1 MGSFRDIREV
11 EGGYE
16 VHVGANMYPSEKATF
31 RSLEEV
37 EDFLKDYCDRAYA
50 NTFENWK
57 RQQDAKVASLDK
69 MIETL
74 KVQRDAL
81 ALASWPGGLKK
92 RGKK

>member
-1 MGSFRDIREV
+1 MGMFRKIDEV
-11 EGGYE
+11 DGGYE
-16 VHVGANMYPSEKATF
+16 VHVGANMYPAEKATF
-31 RSLEEV
+31 RSMEEV

-57 RQQDAKVASLDK
+57 RHQDAKVAALDK

-81 ALASWPGGLKK
+81 ALASWPGGMK
-92 RGKK
+92 RRGTK